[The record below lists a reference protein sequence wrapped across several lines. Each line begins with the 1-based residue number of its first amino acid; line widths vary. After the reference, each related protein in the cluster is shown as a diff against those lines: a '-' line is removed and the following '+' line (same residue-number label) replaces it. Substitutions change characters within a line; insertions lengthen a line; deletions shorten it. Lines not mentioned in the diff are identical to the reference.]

1 RPDRRAGQQR
11 RARRPDPVGRPD
23 RGGVGPGHGHHA
35 HSHLP
40 GHPGRAALLR
50 LGRAQRRDRQQRLRA
65 RLARPALAVALRRRQ
80 GRGDGPDPHQRHRG
94 RRARRADQRGL
105 AVDRQAPLP
114 GQGLQR
120 GTARP
125 ARRRRGLRPGGR
137 GVGDRDRDRDAGQRL
152 HHLHD
157 RRDRLGLQPAG
168 VTESAV
174 RSEAAR
180 SERRAELLD
189 IAAGLFAE
197 RGLRATTVRDIADAA
212 GILSGSLYHHFD
224 SKESMVDEILSG
236 FLDELFAAYEQI
248 VGSTADPQTKLDQM
262 VRASFSAIDRSH
274 AAVAIYQEEA
284 KRLAEVP
291 RFDYLARRNRQ
302 FRDLWVAVLE
312 RGVEQGVFR
321 PGIDV
326 ELAYRFIRDTVWVA
340 VRWYRPGGTRSAE
353 SVADQYLAIV
363 LHGISADPASAPR

>member
-1 RPDRRAGQQR
+1 M
-11 RARRPDPVGRPD
+11 
-23 RGGVGPGHGHHA
+23 
-35 HSHLP
+35 
-40 GHPGRAALLR
+40 
-50 LGRAQRRDRQQRLRA
+50 
-65 RLARPALAVALRRRQ
+65 
-80 GRGDGPDPHQRHRG
+80 
-94 RRARRADQRGL
+94 
-105 AVDRQAPLP
+105 
-114 GQGLQR
+114 
-120 GTARP
+120 
-125 ARRRRGLRPGGR
+125 
-137 GVGDRDRDRDAGQRL
+137 
-152 HHLHD
+152 
-157 RRDRLGLQPAG
+157 
-168 VTESAV
+168 TESAV
-174 RSEAAR
+174 RSEAAK

-291 RFDYLARRNRQ
+291 RFDYLARRNQQ

-312 RGVEQGVFR
+312 RGVDQGVFR
-321 PGIDV
+321 AGIDV

-363 LHGISADPASAPR
+363 LHGISADPGPPPR